1 MAASRDTPAVA
12 GFNEGASEAVLQL
25 MAATVTSGGKLGI
38 DVSLCGD
45 IASDIRLLP
54 QLLAIGLRSFSVA
67 PAALG
72 RVKTALAGLS
82 IGGVDGQD

>member
-12 GFNEGASEAVLQL
+12 SLNEGAPEAVLQL
-25 MAATVTSGGKLGI
+25 MAATVAGGRKLGI

-45 IASDIRLLP
+45 MASDIRLLP
-54 QLLAIGLRSFSVA
+54 QLLEIGLRSFSVA
-67 PAALG
+67 PATLG

-82 IGGVDGQD
+82 SGGTDGKG